1 MASTSREASS
11 TGNLL
16 ANIKAWAGVLRIQKT
31 RLRRMT
37 CILYGKM
44 KGFLNSW
51 IRRLTG
57 GIITHSSIDEAV
69 LYQRTKILHEP
80 MKTNIWIEDDVF
92 EVGEQEVRYPAL
104 DNLCHKRYFPRKER
118 HVTASAR
125 KICIFICSW
134 NACK

>member
-44 KGFLNSW
+44 KRVSQFM
-51 IRRLTG
+51 
-57 GIITHSSIDEAV
+57 D
-69 LYQRTKILHEP
+69 
-80 MKTNIWIEDDVF
+80 
-92 EVGEQEVRYPAL
+92 
-104 DNLCHKRYFPRKER
+104 
-118 HVTASAR
+118 TAFDR
-125 KICIFICSW
+125 EHHHTFVDR
-134 NACK
+134 